1 MSPGDLARVVKEVIS
16 LPSIKSNSLEDIT
29 SCIKE
34 RSRKKTELDI
44 QIYNTRQKINNLN
57 NEIKRKEKKIQDLEK
72 EEESFKQKNQDQEK
86 DFFLFCYVKE
96 ELQKNN
102 ICIQD
107 VKQLANIIRI
117 FRDLEFYPQKILNQ
131 FSNIENYKLH
141 LQKIDEELKVKG
153 IVLKNLETRLSMYK
167 EEISP
172 HHIMEVALMDLAN
185 IGFGLPD
192 FEKFISVIQEIADE
206 NQIDTQEVK
215 AILFRLLDEYRDI
228 SLLEKLKLEKQNENS
243 LLDENLQS
251 KRDTIKAQP
260 QLFSTLNYLLKNGF
274 TGDHLL
280 SVLILF
286 KKDHLNRKPSNNKEY
301 LNGLSKDLDKY
312 YTLQNTLKDMKLKI
326 VIEESRI
333 DELSERKSSIQDFI
347 YLSLMGIY
355 FNHFLLKLLHRQIQK
370 RFIEI
375 FSVDYAY
382 YLIILCC
389 YKTNES
395 SNVSKKRNK
404 NGKKFAKRKKN
415 QEK

>member
-141 LQKIDEELKVKG
+141 LQKIDE
-153 IVLKNLETRLSMYK
+153 
-167 EEISP
+167 
-172 HHIMEVALMDLAN
+172 A
-185 IGFGLPD
+185 
-192 FEKFISVIQEIADE
+192 E
-206 NQIDTQEVK
+206 N
-215 AILFRLLDEYRDI
+215 
-228 SLLEKLKLEKQNENS
+228 
-243 LLDENLQS
+243 
-251 KRDTIKAQP
+251 
-260 QLFSTLNYLLKNGF
+260 
-274 TGDHLL
+274 
-280 SVLILF
+280 
-286 KKDHLNRKPSNNKEY
+286 
-301 LNGLSKDLDKY
+301 
-312 YTLQNTLKDMKLKI
+312 
-326 VIEESRI
+326 
-333 DELSERKSSIQDFI
+333 
-347 YLSLMGIY
+347 
-355 FNHFLLKLLHRQIQK
+355 
-370 RFIEI
+370 
-375 FSVDYAY
+375 
-382 YLIILCC
+382 
-389 YKTNES
+389 
-395 SNVSKKRNK
+395 
-404 NGKKFAKRKKN
+404 
-415 QEK
+415 